1 METITPETPTGPVLQ
16 RPADSTRILAY
27 VIDLF
32 IVIGF
37 SMLPRWGWILGIAYM
52 VTRDALPF
60 LKGQSVGKKAMKLR
74 AVTLQGD
81 PLTGN
86 WNQGIVRNIVLI
98 IPLFPLVELFVW
110 WSSPD
115 RMRLGDQ
122 WAGTTVV
129 VDPGSDNPTV

>member
-16 RPADSTRILAY
+16 RPADITRILAY
-27 VIDLF
+27 VIDLL
-32 IVIGF
+32 IVVGF
-37 SMLPRWGWILGIAYM
+37 SMLPRWGWIIGIAYM

-60 LKGQSVGKKAMKLR
+60 LQGQSVGKKAMKLR

-110 WSSPD
+110 WFSPD

-129 VDPGSDNPTV
+129 VDSGSDDTTV